1 MRCDSCTLLCNGFLR
16 DLDQYLLSLIEQV
29 RYCRLITI
37 ATRLATS
44 ISTLFTWLALFTW
57 RTWFSWLTSISAVS
71 LVAMARS
78 GLGRGLDFQNLR
90 WRFNRLDWFYIRV
103 PLIEGSRLGFRLP
116 G

>member
-1 MRCDSCTLLCNGFLR
+1 MRCDSCTFLCNWFLR
-16 DLDQYLLSLIEQV
+16 DVDQYLRSIIEQV
-29 RYCRLITI
+29 RYRRLITI

-57 RTWFSWLTSISAVS
+57 RTWFSWLTTISAVS

-78 GLGRGLDFQNLR
+78 GLGRSLDFQNLCL
-90 WRFNRLDWFYIRV
+90 WFNRLEWFYIGV
-103 PLIEGSRLGFRLP
+103 HFIEDRLGFRLP